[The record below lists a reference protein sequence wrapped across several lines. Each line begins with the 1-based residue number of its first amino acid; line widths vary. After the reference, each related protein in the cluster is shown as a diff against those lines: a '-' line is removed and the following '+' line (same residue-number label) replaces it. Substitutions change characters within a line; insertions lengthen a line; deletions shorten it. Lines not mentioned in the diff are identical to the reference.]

1 MWLVRPKAKWVRV
14 LYLVGVGVVL
24 FVLFDR
30 GVFFLLRETAFGF
43 YRSSQP
49 EKDWYGQSSWFK
61 KNYFNTLILGTSRT
75 KEGIHPL
82 YLYKQLGLRAYNAA
96 SPGRYARFNYLFY
109 REFKRQNGKPK
120 IVIYGIDYFLFSKT
134 SSPGQL
140 QQLRGEGKDA
150 VKRID
155 YRRTAN
161 KGSPLFS
168 RISLLF
174 RTKPHLDQ
182 YFADAVDYLSMA
194 LENRQNRDILP
205 AGISTYVGLYGT
217 VKDQVNRSS
226 PNREKAVYKA
236 FPGKEGD
243 YFNRLLEELRKDR
256 VRVFLVVLPD
266 FYPVYET
273 NFEHEKFHRDIR
285 KIARRYANV
294 VYVNYNAPD
303 QFDLYNPAYFA
314 DGEYGNRI
322 SHLSVYGSKI
332 LSLKLCRAIQRYFER
347 RQESWF

>member
-1 MWLVRPKAKWVRV
+1 MLVRPKAKWVRV

-49 EKDWYGQSSWFK
+49 KKDWYGQSSWFK
-61 KNYFNTLILGTSRT
+61 KNYFNTLIVGTSRT

-82 YLYKQLGLRAYNAA
+82 YLYEQLGLRAYNAA

-140 QQLRGEGKDA
+140 QQLRGEGKAA

-155 YRRTAN
+155 HRQAAN
-161 KGSPLFS
+161 KGSPLFN
-168 RISLLF
+168 RVSLLF

-182 YFADAVDYLSMA
+182 YFADTVDYLSMA

-205 AGISTYVGLYGT
+205 AGISTYIGLYGT
-217 VKDQVNRSS
+217 VKDQDNQPS
-226 PNREKAVYKA
+226 PNRERPPISP
-236 FPGKEGD
+236 FPVKRGIILTGCWRSCTKTG
-243 YFNRLLEELRKDR
+243 
-256 VRVFLVVLPD
+256 
-266 FYPVYET
+266 
-273 NFEHEKFHRDIR
+273 
-285 KIARRYANV
+285 
-294 VYVNYNAPD
+294 
-303 QFDLYNPAYFA
+303 
-314 DGEYGNRI
+314 YGYSWWCCPIFTRSTRPTSNTISSTRI
-322 SHLSVYGSKI
+322 SAKWPGATPMWSMSIITPRTNLTCTIPPILPTANMGTGSPTCR
-332 LSLKLCRAIQRYFER
+332 STALK
-347 RQESWF
+347 S